1 LQWVHLVPP
10 VFWQDHHVTSL
21 QLHVVPLAVLA
32 EGSVNI
38 DTFIDVWQVGKTGTR
53 AACPNR
59 PSAVVNACER
69 ERRAGS
75 ESFFAR
81 QHQHDTPVFVEVRG
95 HKLPYLGEAQVPRAL
110 WVPEV
115 GAVASDDH
123 YVPRVGIVDIHGLV
137 TGLHFLQSG
146 LVRR

>member
-10 VFWQDHHVTSL
+10 VFWQDHHVTSF
-21 QLHVVPLAVLA
+21 QLNVVPLAVLA
-32 EGSVNI
+32 EGCVNV
-38 DTFIDVWQVGKTGTR
+38 DTFIDVWQAGRTGAR
-53 AACPNR
+53 AAGRNR

-95 HKLPYLGEAQVPRAL
+95 HELPYLGETQVATAL
-110 WVPEV
+110 
-115 GAVASDDH
+115 
-123 YVPRVGIVDIHGLV
+123 
-137 TGLHFLQSG
+137 
-146 LVRR
+146 